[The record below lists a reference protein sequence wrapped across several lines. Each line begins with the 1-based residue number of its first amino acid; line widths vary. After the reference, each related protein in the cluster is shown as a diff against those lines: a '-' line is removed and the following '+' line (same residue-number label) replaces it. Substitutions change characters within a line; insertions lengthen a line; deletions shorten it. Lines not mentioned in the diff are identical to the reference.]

1 MSDGTIDISGRRVLV
16 TGASGFIGAHLCRE
30 LERLGAELHATS
42 RRERHEEGWRWHRV
56 ELADAGGVADL
67 VERVRPEVVFHLA
80 SHVAGS
86 RDRSL
91 VLPTFGAN
99 LASTV
104 HLLDAVTRTGGCRRF
119 VQVGSMEERE
129 PGEGDE
135 PPASPY
141 AAAKAAATAYC
152 RMFHRLYDT
161 PVVLARL
168 FMVYGP
174 AQGDLKKLI
183 PYLILELLRG
193 GEPKLSSG
201 ERPVDWIYVDDVVRG
216 LLRAGFRSGRDR
228 PGRDRPGR
236 ARPGLEGRRVDLG
249 SGEVVTIR
257 ELVERLYRI
266 VGVDAAPPFGTLPD
280 RPMEQVRKARVEESA
295 ELLGW
300 RPEVGLDEG
309 LRRTVDW
316 YRRELEAGRI

>member
-1 MSDGTIDISGRRVLV
+1 VLV

-42 RRERHEEGWRWHRV
+42 RRERAEEGRRWHGV
-56 ELADAGGVADL
+56 DLADAGGVADL
-67 VERVRPEVVFHLA
+67 VERVRPEVLFHLA

-174 AQGDLKKLI
+174 AQGDLEKLI

-216 LLRAGFRSGRDR
+216 LVRAGFRSGRE
-228 PGRDRPGR
+228 
-236 ARPGLEGRRVDLG
+236 RPGLEGRRVDLG
-249 SGEVVTIR
+249 SGELVTIR

-266 VGVDAAPPFGTLPD
+266 VGVDATPPFGTLPD

-300 RPEVGLDEG
+300 HPEVGLDEG
-309 LRRTVDW
+309 LRCTVDW
-316 YRRELEAGRI
+316 YRRELEAGRV